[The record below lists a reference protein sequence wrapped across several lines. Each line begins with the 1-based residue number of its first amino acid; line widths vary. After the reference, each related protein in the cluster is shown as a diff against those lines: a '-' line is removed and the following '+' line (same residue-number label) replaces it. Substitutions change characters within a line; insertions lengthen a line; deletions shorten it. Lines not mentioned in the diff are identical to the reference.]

1 MQIRTKLTL
10 QFTLLVSAIIC
21 GSFILIYVL
30 ADQYTS
36 HDFHKRLR
44 QKAISS
50 AILLLKVEEVDS
62 TLLKTIDLYKKDNLY
77 RENISIYDDQGFEI
91 YTSNDTI
98 HFDTTQS
105 LFTRIKKRGDITFS
119 RNEFSAVGI
128 LFSDQDKRYTLLAE
142 AIDSDGRTRLMTLR
156 KLLSLLFVVLVAIVG
171 WAGWFYSG
179 RALAPIKKVMNEVE
193 RISTV
198 NLSHRLQESKNPDE
212 IGKLVIIFNHLLSR
226 IDNAFTLQ
234 KTFVSNVSHELKNP
248 LTKITSQLEVTLFKD
263 RLATEYKETIQSVL
277 EDIKELNHLSNSLLD
292 LASLSQPE
300 VSISTT
306 KVRIDEILWEI
317 RDIVQSI
324 NPAYKVNFH
333 TVSMP
338 LNEAD
343 LYLQANSHLLK
354 IAIQNLI
361 ENACKFSDD
370 NVATVSLFCS
380 PTELEIRIF
389 DKGPGIEPTELQNI
403 FQPFYRSNKTSQVKG
418 HGIGLSLSQR
428 IIDLHN
434 GAIEIES
441 TLGEGT
447 QVTVVFYTQL

>member
-105 LFTRIKKRGDITFS
+105 LFTRIKKSGDITFS